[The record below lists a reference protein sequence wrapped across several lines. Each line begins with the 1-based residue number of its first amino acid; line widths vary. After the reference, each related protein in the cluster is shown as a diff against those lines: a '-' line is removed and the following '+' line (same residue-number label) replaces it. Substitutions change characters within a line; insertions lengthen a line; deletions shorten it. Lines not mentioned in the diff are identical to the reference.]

1 MLRTC
6 PRHHPHR
13 WPTALPL
20 LIGTLVLAGCSSTYL
35 QSQDSLL
42 GVVTPYRMEVVQ
54 GNVVTQEQAALVRP
68 GASRAQ
74 VREALGSPLVTDLFH
89 AERWDYVFTIRR
101 QGTEPQ
107 RRVVTALFE
116 GDALKKLETPQ
127 DLPTEREFVAAIS
140 RQAKSNSV
148 PVLELTEAQ
157 RAALPRPVATAA
169 SAPAA
174 LLGVTRSYPPLE
186 PTP

>member
-6 PRHHPHR
+6 SSHPTNR
-13 WPTALPL
+13 WPTALTL
-20 LIGTLVLAGCSSTYL
+20 LIGSLVLAGCSSTYL

-54 GNVVTQEQAALVRP
+54 GNVVTKEQAALVRP

-74 VREALGSPLVTDLFH
+74 VRDTLGSPLVADLFH
-89 AERWDYVFTIRR
+89 ADRWDYVFTIRR

-107 RRVVTALFE
+107 RRVVTAFFD
-116 GDALKKLETPQ
+116 GDALKKLEAPE
-127 DLPTEREFVAAIS
+127 DLPTEREFVTAIS
-140 RQAKSNSV
+140 RHSNSKAA
-148 PVLELTEAQ
+148 PVLELTDAQ
-157 RAALPRPVATAA
+157 RAALPRPVAAAA

-174 LLGVTRSYPPLE
+174 LAGVTRSYPPLE
-186 PTP
+186 PAQ

>member
-6 PRHHPHR
+6 PRHPPRR

-20 LIGTLVLAGCSSTYL
+20 LIGTLLLGGCSSTYL

-42 GVVTPYRMEVVQ
+42 GLVTPYRMEVVQ
-54 GNVVTQEQAALVRP
+54 GNVVTKEQAALVRP

-74 VREALGSPLVTDLFH
+74 VRDALGSPLVTDMFH

-116 GDALKKLETPQ
+116 GDTLKKLEAPE
-127 DLPTEREFVAAIS
+127 DLPTEREFVSAIS
-140 RQAKSNSV
+140 RDSSSAKA
-148 PVLELTEAQ
+148 PVLELTDAQ
-157 RAALPRPVATAA
+157 RAALPRPAA
-169 SAPAA
+169 KASDTPAA
-174 LLGVTRSYPPLE
+174 PVGVTRNYPPLE
-186 PTP
+186 PAP

>member
-13 WPTALPL
+13 WPPFLPL
-20 LIGTLVLAGCSSTYL
+20 LVGTLVLAGCSSTYL

-54 GNVVTQEQAALVRP
+54 GNVVTKEQVALVRA

-74 VREALGSPLVTDLFH
+74 VRDALGSPLVIDLFH
-89 AERWDYVFTIRR
+89 ADRWDYVFTIRR

-107 RRVVTALFE
+107 RRVVTALFD
-116 GDALKKLETPQ
+116 GDTLKKLEAPE
-127 DLPTEREFVAAIS
+127 DLPTEREFVNAIS
-140 RQAKSNSV
+140 RHASSAKA
-148 PVLELTEAQ
+148 PVLELTDAQ
-157 RAALPRPVATAA
+157 RAALPRPAA
-169 SAPAA
+169 KAPDTPAA
-174 LLGVTRSYPPLE
+174 PVGVTRSYPPLE
-186 PTP
+186 PNL